1 MSGYFSFQGFDFK
14 RVGRLWILAVLFL
27 ILIFSGYS
35 VYKGVVS
42 YKKDLS
48 EGNEFKKIEAEN
60 FKKIQNYQH
69 YSYSGVSY
77 LFIPASSSI
86 FFKNPEVFSGL
97 TSKVNAISALE
108 INKSGKGK
116 SVCKGTSPLK
126 MKFSELTFYIFCILA
141 FLIGMEPTRSRDYL
155 RLLSSEIAAWKLHIF
170 NILPRFIVMIT
181 LFVIIYL
188 LMLALPLLIG
198 VDLSQIAI
206 THLLVYLIAA
216 MIIILFF
223 MLLGAT
229 SGSLFKGKFSFIPI
243 AILLVIFMGI
253 IPIAFDSIFENEA
266 ESLTSIYKIYSDK
279 MKVIND
285 WEKGIEKK
293 YGKFNI
299 DNIEVERKIVEQ
311 YFKEIYPKIEA
322 LEKKLKQEI
331 ELIFK
336 KHVNLSIWTPQTFY
350 DLVCIELSSR
360 GFEEYL
366 KYIDHNIKKE
376 NEFTRFWIDM
386 YYYVH
391 YQDNKLENFIKGD
404 ENLYKAEI
412 SLPSNLAK
420 GIVINLVWIALLWI
434 ASYFSFKHSLHQFKK
449 EEAKKLGEPDIKLEK
464 KSPNAFISESD
475 IFPRFLYLI
484 FSGMI
489 KPLKNKG
496 VKGRVLMDNVDIL
509 SSTAKQDFLYLP
521 HPDHFPVEDVKV
533 ENFIAFHCSLNG
545 LPRSE
550 TQSILNRPEIKPIS
564 AKIFGSLKKSEKF
577 DVVLALTHVAKKK
590 LYLIDDIDRDMP
602 GECTV
607 RLKDRID
614 ELQRSGAVIVYRTSE
629 EIHPYDKSPD
639 ETPCYEDGGEWLY
652 YAGQIRCKLN
662 SIKKKEL
669 AHEEQKEKA
678 IIKEE

>member
-223 MLLGAT
+223 AG
-229 SGSLFKGKFSFIPI
+229 LFLFR
-243 AILLVIFMGI
+243 AI
-253 IPIAFDSIFENEA
+253 
-266 ESLTSIYKIYSDK
+266 
-279 MKVIND
+279 
-285 WEKGIEKK
+285 
-293 YGKFNI
+293 
-299 DNIEVERKIVEQ
+299 
-311 YFKEIYPKIEA
+311 
-322 LEKKLKQEI
+322 
-331 ELIFK
+331 
-336 KHVNLSIWTPQTFY
+336 
-350 DLVCIELSSR
+350 
-360 GFEEYL
+360 
-366 KYIDHNIKKE
+366 IKK
-376 NEFTRFWIDM
+376 NS
-386 YYYVH
+386 
-391 YQDNKLENFIKGD
+391 NKN
-404 ENLYKAEI
+404 
-412 SLPSNLAK
+412 S
-420 GIVINLVWIALLWI
+420 
-434 ASYFSFKHSLHQFKK
+434 SFV
-449 EEAKKLGEPDIKLEK
+449 IKLRELK
-464 KSPNAFISESD
+464 RNVIEGIKSIA
-475 IFPRFLYLI
+475 
-484 FSGMI
+484 
-489 KPLKNKG
+489 KLKNKW
-496 VKGRVLMDNVDIL
+496 
-509 SSTAKQDFLYLP
+509 
-521 HPDHFPVEDVKV
+521 
-533 ENFIAFHCSLNG
+533 NFIGHSLLIFILWLFMLYVIFLAFEPTKHLSLWTGIVTFLIGG
-545 LPRSE
+545 LVM
-550 TQSILNRPEIKPIS
+550 ILPIS
-564 AKIFGSLKKSEKF
+564 GGIGIWHLAVSYTLVLYGVSLEDGEIF
-577 DVVLALTHVAKKK
+577 ALIAHSTTN
-590 LYLIDDIDRDMP
+590 LIYLILGLIAYIWLFTLT
-602 GECTV
+602 GSIF
-607 RLKDRID
+607 KF
-614 ELQRSGAVIVYRTSE
+614 S
-629 EIHPYDKSPD
+629 KS
-639 ETPCYEDGGEWLY
+639 
-652 YAGQIRCKLN
+652 
-662 SIKKKEL
+662 S
-669 AHEEQKEKA
+669 
-678 IIKEE
+678 